1 MRLTSTTIVKN
12 GMPFIGLALRIALPH
27 VDQMIITISAKAD
40 EATIKE
46 VFSLRDP
53 KVEIYWEDIE
63 EKGELTRIENE
74 QFARAKGEWIWMID
88 DDELWP
94 EEDLLKVFTHF
105 REDIDSISINPFQ
118 VLDSKHHE
126 ASFRDK
132 SFSKFFKRKGVRM
145 IVPFPRNRL
154 AKNGK
159 LLNWR
164 YNKRTLKVPYKYF
177 HMPLVK
183 EYSFRNEPRW
193 KQYVYRKSTP
203 IPIPDEYIEK
213 LNGMTKGIV
222 I

>member
-12 GMPFIGLALRIALPH
+12 GMPFIGLALRCALPY

-40 EATIKE
+40 EETIKE

-74 QFARAKGEWIWMID
+74 QFQRAKGEWIWMID

-94 EEDLLKVFTHF
+94 EEDLLKVFSHF
-105 REDIDSISINPFQ
+105 NEDIDSISINPFQ
-118 VLDSKHHE
+118 VLDATHYEK
-126 ASFRDK
+126 SFENK
-132 SFSKFFKRKGVRM
+132 SFSKFFKRDGVRM
-145 IVPFPRNRL
+145 QIPFPRNAL
-154 AKNGK
+154 YKHGEM
-159 LLNWR
+159 LNWR
-164 YNKRTLKVPYKYF
+164 KNPRTLKVPYKYF

-183 EYSFRNEPRW
+183 ENSFRNEKCW
-193 KQYVYRKSTP
+193 VQYAYRKDNP
-203 IPIPDEYIEK
+203 VLIPDEYVKK
-213 LNGMTKGIV
+213 LKELTKGIK

>member
-27 VDQMIITISAKAD
+27 VDQMIITISVKAD
-40 EATIKE
+40 EETIKE

-53 KVEIYWEDIE
+53 KVEIYWEDIK

-94 EEDLLKVFTHF
+94 EEDLLKVFSHF
-105 REDIDSISINPFQ
+105 KEDIDSISINPFQ

-126 ASFRDK
+126 WSFRHK
-132 SFSKFFKRKGVRM
+132 FLSKFFKRDGVKM
-145 IVPFPRNRL
+145 GIPFPRNML
-154 AKNGK
+154 FKHGK
-159 LLNWR
+159 MLNWR
-164 YNKRTLKVPYKYF
+164 KNSRTLRVPYRYF

-183 EYSFRNEPRW
+183 EHSFRNESRW
-193 KQYVYRKSTP
+193 KQYAYKKNTP
-203 IPIPDEYIEK
+203 IPIPNDYVEK
-213 LNGMTKGIV
+213 LNRMTKGIV